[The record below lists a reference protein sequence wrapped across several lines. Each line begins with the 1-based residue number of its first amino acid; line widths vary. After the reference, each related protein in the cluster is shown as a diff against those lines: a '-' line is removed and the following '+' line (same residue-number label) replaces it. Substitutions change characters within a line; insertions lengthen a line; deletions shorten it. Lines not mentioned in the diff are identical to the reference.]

1 MVYRLINFFL
11 LIQFVLGLTEGD
23 YIHGPKDVHTSTY
36 LLQNLVKKE
45 LAMAQILNDFVNMVE
60 NHSKQLRRYRKKYHS
75 VVNKEKDISK
85 FVAYTAMGV
94 SSSEFKTI
102 EVKRKLITTMNDP
115 VNQTKL
121 HV

>member
-1 MVYRLINFFL
+1 MSLSVQRISQQL
-11 LIQFVLGLTEGD
+11 
-23 YIHGPKDVHTSTY
+23 
-36 LLQNLVKKE
+36 
-45 LAMAQILNDFVNMVE
+45 E
-60 NHSKQLRRYRKKYHS
+60 NK
-75 VVNKEKDISK
+75 KDINK

-102 EVKRKLITTMNDP
+102 EVKSKLITTMNDP